1 MGCSCDAR
9 PGEWTTGV
17 DANERRDLR
26 ADRYAIERDRDTNT
40 SPRHMNVDFPYHFD
54 ARGRTAEVDY
64 DAHVRDLIEQV
75 LFTAPGERLNR
86 PDFGSGLLR
95 LVFAPN
101 SSELA
106 ATTQYLVQGSLQ
118 QYLGD
123 LIQVD
128 AVDVTSED
136 STLRVLVRYVVR
148 RTQTLQTAEF
158 TKGVPTA

>member
-1 MGCSCDAR
+1 MSQ
-9 PGEWTTGV
+9 V
-17 DANERRDLR
+17 D
-26 ADRYAIERDRDTNT
+26 YPF
-40 SPRHMNVDFPYHFD
+40 SFD
-54 ARGRTAEVDY
+54 NCGRTSDTTAD
-64 DAHVRDLIEQV
+64 DHIRDLIEQL
-75 LFTAPGERLNR
+75 LFTSPGERVNR

-106 ATTQYLVQGSLQ
+106 AATQFLVQGSLQ

-128 AVDVTSED
+128 AVDVTSDD
-136 STLRVLVRYVVR
+136 STLHISVRYLVR

-158 TKGVPTA
+158 TKGAATA